1 MVDRLRVTELDFETI
16 KNNLKAFLKQQNEFT
31 DYDFEG
37 SGLNILLDILAYNT
51 HYNAYY
57 LNMVANEAFLDTA
70 LLRDSVVSH
79 AKTLGYTPHSRR
91 SPRAIINF
99 TVQSS
104 SNAET
109 FLTIPRGYSFLS
121 NQIDGKSYKF
131 VTLDE
136 NFATKANGNFY
147 FENFEIFEG
156 ELLSYRFVQDQ
167 LTNPK
172 QIFTLPDENIDTTT
186 ITVAVSPS
194 ESNTAI
200 ITYNRVTD
208 ILDVENTSEVFYL
221 QETRGQKYQIY
232 FGNNALGKKIP
243 DGGVVYVSYL
253 STNASSANKA
263 NNFVAALALSD
274 SSFENL
280 TNFIIEPVSAAAG
293 GSERESIDEIKFS
306 STAQYTTQNRLVTV
320 KDYETFLKRNYPAID
335 SLSVWGGEDQIP
347 RAFGK
352 IFISIKPK
360 NNYFISELEK
370 KRIIDEIIKPK
381 SIVSI
386 TSEIIDPDYLYILVK
401 STVRYDQRKTLLTSE
416 QLKTSLRNSVILYN
430 NTFLNKFNS
439 TFVSSRLQDE
449 IDNTDQSIIGNE
461 VEIKIQKKV
470 EPIFRK
476 NFDYE
481 IDFSTPLKRG
491 STLDRLISSEFETR
505 DTSGISRT
513 AIIEEV
519 PESFTGI
526 SSILIVNSGF
536 DYTEP
541 PIVTIRGDG
550 TGATAKAIIVNG
562 RIESIEI
569 IERGVNYTTASVL
582 IENTE
587 TGLGSGAEATAIVNR
602 EIGTLRLSYFDEKFE
617 RKFINENIGRI
628 NYKTG
633 KINLTDLFI
642 DSVATQDEL
651 IRFTAKSEISIIN
664 SLRNTLIVIDEED
677 PSAIEI
683 ELQRL

>member
-1 MVDRLRVTELDFETI
+1 MVDRLRVTELDFDTI

-109 FLTIPRGYSFLS
+109 SLTIPKGYSFLS

-147 FENFEIFEG
+147 FENLEIFEG

-253 STNASSANKA
+253 STNASAANKA

-280 TNFIIEPVSAAAG
+280 TNFVIDPVSAAAG

-347 RAFGK
+347 RVFGK

-416 QLKTSLRNSVILYN
+416 QLKTALRNSVILYN

-461 VEIKIQKKV
+461 VEIKIQKKI
-470 EPIFRK
+470 EPIFGK

-505 DTSGISRT
+505 DSSGISRT

-536 DYTEP
+536 GYTEP

-569 IERGVNYTTASVL
+569 IERGVNYTTASVF

-617 RKFINENIGRI
+617 RKVINENIGRI
-628 NYKTG
+628 NYRTG
-633 KINLTDLFI
+633 KINLNDLFI